1 MALDLKFNLTQPEQ
15 AEITEEKKKERQV
28 LLALKQSGNDLR
40 QVFMAKQKLMV
51 DVGAILRK
59 IDKSGEYELPEVTN
73 YLKRYRDFSGKSRNK
88 KKVNLQV
95 LFHMNC

>member
-1 MALDLKFNLTQPEQ
+1 MALDLKLDLTQPEQ

-51 DVGAILRK
+51 DVGAILRN

-73 YLKRYRDFSGKSRNK
+73 YLKRYRDFSGKGRNK

>member
-1 MALDLKFNLTQPEQ
+1 MNFTKPEQ
-15 AEITEEKKKERQV
+15 AEIAEEKKKERQV

-51 DVGAILRK
+51 DVGAILRN

-73 YLKRYRDFSGKSRNK
+73 YLKRYRDFSG
-88 KKVNLQV
+88 
-95 LFHMNC
+95 